1 MRLDKIAVILIVL
14 AIAITASIIY
24 FMYIPIYVYRGLESR
39 GVFEEYTY
47 VVDIANRSVKV
58 PRNLSRVV
66 AIGPGALRLI
76 SYLDSIDVVVGV
88 EEIELSGS
96 PVGRDYAMAYYKE
109 FKVLPIIGAGGPRS
123 TPDPEKLRAVKP
135 QLIIMSKLYADLYDP
150 DRLAEE
156 VNASVLVVDY
166 GAAGYLEIESLKK
179 AFRILGKALNREDR
193 AEELCRYIDY
203 IVSDLHNRTYD
214 IAKRPKIY
222 IGAISYKGAQP
233 FTSTQARFAP
243 LILLNTQ
250 SIADSISSRAGFIT
264 VDFEYLVKEQPDI
277 VFIDE
282 NNLNVVLDDF
292 QKDPSKYCVLKA
304 FKDGKVYGVLPFN
317 WYHTNIAT
325 ALADAYFIG
334 KTIYPDRFI
343 DVDPIAKA
351 DEIFQMFVGKRL
363 YSMFIDGGY
372 QGFANLFEMFRCS

>member
-1 MRLDKIAVILIVL
+1 MRLNKIAIALIVL
-14 AIAITASIIY
+14 TIAITASVIY
-24 FMYIPIYVYRGLESR
+24 FIYIPIYMYRGLEPG
-39 GVFEEYTY
+39 GVAKEHIYI
-47 VVDIANRSVKV
+47 VDIANRSVKV

-66 AIGPGALRLI
+66 AIGPGVLRLV
-76 SYLDSIDVVVGV
+76 SYLNSIDVIVGV
-88 EEIELSGS
+88 EEIELSGR
-96 PVGRDYAMAYYKE
+96 PVGRDYAMAYYEK

-135 QLIIMSKLYADLYDP
+135 QLIIMSRLYADLYDP

-156 VNASVLVVDY
+156 VNASVLVIDY

-179 AFRILGKALNREDR
+179 AFRILGKALNREER

-203 IVSDLHNRTYD
+203 IVSDLYNRTHD
-214 IAKRPKIY
+214 ITKRPKVY

-243 LILLNTQ
+243 LLLLNTQ
-250 SIADSISSRAGFIT
+250 SIADSISSKAGFIT

-282 NNLNVVLDDF
+282 NNLNVVLHDF
-292 QKDPSKYCVLKA
+292 QKDSSKYCALKA

-334 KTIYPDRFI
+334 KTLYPDRFA
-343 DVDPIAKA
+343 DVDPISKA

-372 QGFANLFEMFRCS
+372 QGFVNLSEMFRCG